1 MFSKLLHQYSQ
12 SKLAFNELISNSNDR
27 QNAIRELIVGHP
39 DIWHKACVG
48 EPLDPTSRLI
58 AAKIFDAYTDNVFA
72 DYILYGE
79 GLVQSNDASQKI
91 VEEIAAQMWVY
102 PGLRDLFKSR
112 NNWHQGAVITRGN
125 TGLLEGLGERI
136 LASLKELESSDVE
149 PEMDTAWCAR
159 T

>member
-48 EPLDPTSRLI
+48 EPLDSTSRLI
-58 AAKIFDAYTDNVFA
+58 AAKIFNAYTDNVFA

-79 GLVQSNDASQKI
+79 GFVQSNGASQ
-91 VEEIAAQMWVY
+91 
-102 PGLRDLFKSR
+102 
-112 NNWHQGAVITRGN
+112 
-125 TGLLEGLGERI
+125 
-136 LASLKELESSDVE
+136 
-149 PEMDTAWCAR
+149 
-159 T
+159 